1 MGCQKCVPIRHNST
15 QKLRHLRVV
24 VCVMLGWDKRTSCT
38 CVVLSGGQRITYSFK
53 GHLTS

>member
-1 MGCQKCVPIRHNST
+1 MGCQKCVPIRQNST